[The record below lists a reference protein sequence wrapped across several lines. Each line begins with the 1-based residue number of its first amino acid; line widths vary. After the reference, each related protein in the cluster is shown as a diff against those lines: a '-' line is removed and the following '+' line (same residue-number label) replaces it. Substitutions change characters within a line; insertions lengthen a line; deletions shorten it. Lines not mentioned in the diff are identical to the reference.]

1 MIASAIKEPSEIVSQ
16 YIKGVLSGDIV
27 TGRLVKLAVQRHVD
41 DLKNGKHRGWYFDED
56 VARSTCLFYPLCL
69 RHSIGEWADEPFNLV
84 AWEAFCVWSL
94 SGWRSVAERR
104 RRFRKA
110 HLSVARKNGKTTIGA
125 GMILQHQFFDDPI
138 EEGAQL
144 YCVATKEEQA
154 KLLYMEALRMLSK
167 SPALS
172 RRARVRKSPASI
184 NWDEHNSYFKP
195 LGSDSEGTDGL
206 NPHVIVMD
214 ELHAWTERHR
224 PLKEKLET
232 GGAARSQPLQ
242 LIITTAGDD
251 RSELWKEEDKY
262 AVDVL
267 ENAAVGKHIDDT
279 YFAYICRLDDGDD
292 IFDPA
297 NWPKANPNYGVSVKP
312 EYLANQANTAKNR
325 PTETNSFIRYHCNRS
340 VSSSQREFSP
350 EDWAKGDGVCTFGD
364 GDYCHGGIDLGRSD
378 DWAAIALVFPVIE
391 GGKTTYQLKTK
402 AWCARDGR
410 LNVMAQPFASWI
422 QRGLLE
428 CHSGDQID
436 FAEIESEIMAWH
448 DRYRVD
454 TWAFDPHFARDLA
467 QRLTENGV
475 VMFEFKQAHGK
486 YNEPCVRFGRELREG
501 NIRHGADP
509 VLAWQAG
516 NLEYKPNTAGLVMP
530 NKSGKQWK
538 IDGMVASI
546 MAFSE
551 VLFAEKQSGSFY
563 DKNPVEMG

>member
-27 TGRLVKLAVQRHVD
+27 TGRLVRLAVERHVD
-41 DLKNGKHRGWYFDED
+41 DLENGKHRGWYFDEE
-56 VARSTCLFYPLCL
+56 VARSACLFFPLCL
-69 RHSIGEWADEPFNLV
+69 RHSIGEWAGEPFEL
-84 AWEAFCVWSL
+84 APWQAFCVWSI
-94 SGWRSVAERR
+94 SGWRNIDTRR

-110 HLSVARKNGKTTIGA
+110 QMSVARKNGKTTLVA
-125 GMILQHQFFDDPI
+125 GMGLQLQFFDDPI

-144 YCVATKEEQA
+144 YCVATKEDQA
-154 KLLYMEALRMLSK
+154 KLLYNEAVRMVGK
-167 SPALS
+167 SPSLS

-184 NWDEHNSYFKP
+184 NWEPRNSFFRP
-195 LGSDSEGTDGL
+195 LGSDSDGTDGL
-206 NPHVIVMD
+206 NPHAVLMD

-224 PLKEKLET
+224 DLKEKLET
-232 GGAARSQPLQ
+232 GGASRSQPLQ
-242 LIITTAGDD
+242 VIITTAGDD

-267 ENAAVGKHIDDT
+267 ENAAVGKFIDDT
-279 YFAYICRLDDGDD
+279 YFAYICRLDEADD
-292 IFDPA
+292 IFDPR

-325 PTETNSFIRYHCNRS
+325 PTETNSFIRYHTNRS

-350 EDWAKGDGVCTFGD
+350 EDWANGDGVCTFGE

-378 DWAAIALVFPVIE
+378 DWAAISLVFPVIE

-410 LNVMAQPFASWI
+410 LNVHSQPFAKWI
-422 QRGLLE
+422 QEGRLE
-428 CHSGDQID
+428 CHSGNQID
-436 FAEIESEIMAWH
+436 FAEIEAEILHWH
-448 DRYRVD
+448 EKYRVE

-475 VMFEFKQAHGK
+475 VMFEFKQCHAK
-486 YNEPCVRFGRELREG
+486 YNEPCVRFGRELRDG

-551 VLFAEKQSGSFY
+551 VLFAEKQAAGNLFI
-563 DKNPVEMG
+563 GG